1 MGIVIIKNRQDAQD
15 YLINQFAPT
24 DSDNRASNALL
35 GAALGGLG
43 GGLLGTA
50 VKKNGL
56 GAGIGALAGA
66 GLGGYLAYKKMS
78 IPSAERN
85 RNVGI
90 AGIKGTGVV
99 YVVGSHKGGQPFVET
114 VADIRQAEELAKQL
128 GKTGAKAFVVTPQ
141 ELAMNPEYAHLY
153 RSPAQALT
161 NRFDDKNIFVAK
173 YLRDNPLANRA
184 EAEAA
189 YKLSL
194 QGETL
199 EDRTTYVRNFST
211 ERDPLA
217 PKYGW
222 ADYDNKITTK
232 AINKHLEANKGKES
246 SVSVDSMSRAGGEAL
261 IKSYKTGGTFG
272 GGILG
277 GVAGGGLGYLAGKG
291 IAGLKNK
298 DTYIKEYLSKHP
310 GANQAEAEASYK
322 KRASN
327 FKKAG
332 AGLGAVAGALGGGYL
347 GRKNGQ
353 NMGKM
358 KALHLMRNMK
368 KGTFNIS

>member
-24 DSDNRASNALL
+24 DSDNRVSNALIGAGLGILGGSLVGTAVKPNYVSAGL
-35 GAALGGLG
+35 GAAL
-43 GGLLGTA
+43 
-50 VKKNGL
+50 
-56 GAGIGALAGA
+56 GA
-66 GLGGYLAYKKMS
+66 GLGGYLAYKKMP

-189 YKLSL
+189 YK
-194 QGETL
+194 
-199 EDRTTYVRNFST
+199 
-211 ERDPLA
+211 
-217 PKYGW
+217 
-222 ADYDNKITTK
+222 
-232 AINKHLEANKGKES
+232 
-246 SVSVDSMSRAGGEAL
+246 
-261 IKSYKTGGTFG
+261 
-272 GGILG
+272 
-277 GVAGGGLGYLAGKG
+277 
-291 IAGLKNK
+291 
-298 DTYIKEYLSKHP
+298 
-310 GANQAEAEASYK
+310 

-347 GRKNGQ
+347 GRKDGQ
-353 NMGKM
+353 KTGKM

-368 KGTFNIS
+368 KGTVNIS

>member
-1 MGIVIIKNRQDAQD
+1 MGIVIIKNRQDARD

-66 GLGGYLAYKKMS
+66 GLGGYLAYKKMP

-153 RSPAQALT
+153 ESPAQALT

-199 EDRTTYVRNFST
+199 EDRTTYVRNFSI
-211 ERDPLA
+211 ERDPLT

-222 ADYDNKITTK
+222 SDRDNKISSK
-232 AINKHLEANKGKES
+232 AIGKYLEANKGNES

-332 AGLGAVAGALGGGYL
+332 AGLGLVAGALGGGYL
-347 GRKNGQ
+347 GRKDGQ
-353 NMGKM
+353 KTGKM
-358 KALHLMRNMK
+358 KALHLMRGMRN
-368 KGTFNIS
+368 GTAEIS

>member
-1 MGIVIIKNRQDAQD
+1 MGIVLIKNRQDAQD

-24 DSDNRASNALL
+24 DSDNRAGNALL

-66 GLGGYLAYKKMS
+66 GLGGYLAYKKMP

-141 ELAMNPEYAHLY
+141 ELAINPEYAHLY

-222 ADYDNKITTK
+222 SDRDNKIVEDAMNKFLK
-232 AINKHLEANKGKES
+232 ANEGKKTSNKEKIRSGT
-246 SVSVDSMSRAGGEAL
+246 EAL
-261 IKSYKTGGTFG
+261 VKSYKTGGTFG
-272 GGILG
+272 GGLIG

-347 GRKNGQ
+347 GRKDGQ
-353 NMGKM
+353 KAGKM
-358 KALHLMRNMK
+358 KALHLMRELRKDGYKM
-368 KGTFNIS
+368 

>member
-66 GLGGYLAYKKMS
+66 GLGGYLAYKKMP

-141 ELAMNPEYAHLY
+141 ELAMNPEYVHLY

-194 QGETL
+194 QRETL

-211 ERDPLA
+211 GAGRLILHSG
-217 PKYGW
+217 KYGW
-222 ADYDNKITTK
+222 SDLDGELAKAGISKYLQNGGDSKDN
-232 AINKHLEANKGKES
+232 
-246 SVSVDSMSRAGGEAL
+246 RAGARAAGAEI
-261 IKSYKTGGTFG
+261 IKNYKRGGMLS

-277 GVAGGGLGYLAGKG
+277 GVAGGGLGYLVGKG

-310 GANQAEAEASYK
+310 GASQAEAVAAYK

-332 AGLGAVAGALGGGYL
+332 AGLGAVAGALGGGYA
-347 GRKNGQ
+347 
-353 NMGKM
+353 MS
-358 KALHLMRNMK
+358 K
-368 KGTFNIS
+368 KGANIGKIKTLNMMRGMRSDGLLK

>member
-24 DSDNRASNALL
+24 DSDNRVSNALL
-35 GAALGGLG
+35 GSALGILG
-43 GGLLGTA
+43 GSIVGTA
-50 VKKNGL
+50 VKPNYASAGL
-56 GAGIGALAGA
+56 GAALGA
-66 GLGGYLAYKKMS
+66 GLGGYLAYKKMP

-141 ELAMNPEYAHLY
+141 ELAMNPEYSHLY

-194 QGETL
+194 QGETI

-211 ERDPLA
+211 GAGRLILHSG
-217 PKYGW
+217 KYGW
-222 ADYDNKITTK
+222 TDLDGKLAQAGISKYLQNGGDSKDN
-232 AINKHLEANKGKES
+232 
-246 SVSVDSMSRAGGEAL
+246 RAGARAAGAEI
-261 IKSYKTGGTFG
+261 IKNYKRGGRLSG
-272 GGILG
+272 GVMG
-277 GVAGGGLGYLAGKG
+277 GVAGSGLGYL
-291 IAGLKNK
+291 AGLKNK

-310 GANQAEAEASYK
+310 GASQAEAEAAYK

-332 AGLGAVAGALGGGYL
+332 AGLGAVAGVLGGGYA
-347 GRKNGQ
+347 
-353 NMGKM
+353 MS
-358 KALHLMRNMK
+358 K
-368 KGTFNIS
+368 KGANIGKIKTLNMMRGMRYDSLLK